1 MYVVGRTGQGKTTF
15 VKAVIDKKL
24 ENFPYYNVY
33 HVDTKKQGDF
43 TEADGKVIRSGT
55 APYAFT
61 DYGNRMVWQP
71 TEDNKGEYSKF
82 FQGILDAGLPAIVD
96 IDETKNMVFGKLDN
110 IPRGLGLILYQ
121 GRLPGINVY
130 GGTQEVYQSP
140 RAMYSQAS
148 DVISFDVDN
157 AYDEN
162 MMLNYLRLAEE
173 GMKHLNLKK
182 YEFWHRDKDSGSQSR
197 LFKSYHDFLSLVK

>member
-1 MYVVGRTGQGKTTF
+1 MGKTTF
-15 VKAVIDKKL
+15 VKALINKKI

-33 HVDTKKQGDF
+33 HVDTAKKRNTDGSYDYDEGDG
-43 TEADGKVIRSGT
+43 TVIRSAT
-55 APYAFT
+55 APQAFT
-61 DYGNRMVWQP
+61 TYGNRMVWKP
-71 TEDNKGEYSKF
+71 LEDNKEEYSKF
-82 FQGILDAGLPAIVD
+82 FKGILDAGLPAIVN

-121 GRLPGINVY
+121 GRAPGINVY

-157 AYDEN
+157 SYDEN
-162 MMLNYLRLAEE
+162 MMLHYLRLTEQ
-173 GMKHLNLKK
+173 GMKHLDLRKF
-182 YEFWHRDKDSGSQSR
+182 EFWHRDKDAGITR
-197 LFKSYHDFLSLVK
+197 LFKSYQDFLTLVK